1 AKMSD
6 QACTRSSR
14 RLSRSSSSRN
24 GVRFAGVLS
33 SSRVRFGAST
43 ERTTYRI
50 SPPNATK
57 LIQISQ
63 WRRSFFQM
71 AAITNGCLAVVR
83 LYAQGSLG
91 VLAGRVG
98 TDRRAEEDGA
108 GVDDD
113 AAVARLRRVE

>member
-33 SSRVRFGAST
+33 SSRARFGAST

-50 SPPNATK
+50 RPPNATK

-71 AAITNGCLAVVR
+71 AAITNGCLDVVR
-83 LYAQGSLG
+83 PGRSYAELYAQGSLG
-91 VLAGRVG
+91 VLAGRV
-98 TDRRAEEDGA
+98 
-108 GVDDD
+108 
-113 AAVARLRRVE
+113 